1 MLTKMGS
8 CRRPPNLNKATA
20 ICIQPFVNSSIFNGQ
35 TAEITY
41 QRLLHG
47 YFQPF
52 YQMSHMWSINAKPDG
67 IQHNK
72 PPVRETQRLQCMV

>member
-1 MLTKMGS
+1 MGS
-8 CRRPPNLNKATA
+8 CQRPPNLNKATA

-52 YQMSHMWSINAKPDG
+52 YQRSHM
-67 IQHNK
+67 
-72 PPVRETQRLQCMV
+72 